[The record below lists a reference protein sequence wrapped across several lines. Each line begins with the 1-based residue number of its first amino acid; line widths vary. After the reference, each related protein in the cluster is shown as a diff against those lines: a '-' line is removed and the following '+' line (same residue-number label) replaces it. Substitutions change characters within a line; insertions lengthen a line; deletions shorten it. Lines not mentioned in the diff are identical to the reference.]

1 MGEPERKEMS
11 LSKCLGDEK
20 KTRGGKTRTE
30 ERRSHE
36 KMENRGIQGEQTDKK
51 NKREEQKREGSQV
64 ERKGRGKGGK
74 REKQQREEMW
84 SLA

>member
-30 ERRSHE
+30 ERRSHV

-51 NKREEQKREGSQV
+51 NKREE
-64 ERKGRGKGGK
+64 
-74 REKQQREEMW
+74 
-84 SLA
+84 